1 MVSENEYQAMKAKL
15 AELRRRL
22 DVIERKNEGA

>member
-1 MVSENEYQAMKAKL
+1 MTDNEYQAMKAKL

-22 DVIERKNEGA
+22 DVIARKNEEA